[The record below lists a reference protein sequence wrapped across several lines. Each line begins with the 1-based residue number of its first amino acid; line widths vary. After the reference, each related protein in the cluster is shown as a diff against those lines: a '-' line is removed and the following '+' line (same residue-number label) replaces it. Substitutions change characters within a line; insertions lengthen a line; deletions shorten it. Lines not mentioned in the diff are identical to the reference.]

1 MQQFEIT
8 AEKRVDEGK
17 GASRRLRRA
26 GKVPGILYGAGKEPQ
41 SIQVGNTDMLL
52 HLEHEAFYSHI
63 LTLKLDGATQRVV
76 MRDLQRH
83 PYKAYLLHIDLLRV
97 DEKQKLT
104 MRIPLHFLNQEICP
118 GVKTEGAVLSHLMS
132 EVQIRCLPKDLP
144 EYIAVDV
151 GGMHVN
157 DTLHLSELKLP
168 AGVEVAEDPEHA
180 VVSCHIPR
188 VIEEP
193 VAEVAPEAAAAEAAA
208 GAEGAAAAGAEGAA
222 APTAGA
228 KADAK
233 APAGAAKPGDAKAA
247 PAAGAKAGDAKG
259 EAKPKADAKK

>member
-8 AEKRVDEGK
+8 AEKRVDQGK

-26 GKVPGILYGAGKEPQ
+26 GKVPGILYGADKAPQ

-52 HLEHEAFYSHI
+52 RLEHEAFYSHI
-63 LTLKLDGATQRVV
+63 LTLKLDGASERVV

-118 GVKTEGAVLSHLMS
+118 GVKTNGGVLSHLMS

-151 GGMHVN
+151 GAMDIG
-157 DTLHLSELKLP
+157 DTLHLAELKLP
-168 AGVEVAEDPEHA
+168 PGVEAAEDPEHA

-193 VAEVAPEAAAAEAAA
+193 VAEAAPEAAAAEGVPGTEGAAA
-208 GAEGAAAAGAEGAA
+208 GAAAPAAGAA
-222 APTAGA
+222 APAAGA

-233 APAGAAKPGDAKAA
+233 APAAAKAGDAKA
-247 PAAGAKAGDAKG
+247 PAGAKAGDAKA
-259 EAKPKADAKK
+259 EAKPKTDAKK

>member
-8 AEKRVDEGK
+8 AEKRVDQGK

-26 GKVPGILYGAGKEPQ
+26 GKVPGILYGANKPPQ

-63 LTLKLDGATQRVV
+63 LTLKLDGATERVV

-83 PYKAYLLHIDLLRV
+83 PYKAYLLHVDLLRV

-118 GVKTEGAVLSHLMS
+118 GVKTGGAILSHLMS

-151 GGMHVN
+151 GGMNVG

-168 AGVEVAEDPEHA
+168 PGVEAAEDPERA

-193 VAEVAPEAAAAEAAA
+193 VAEAAPEAAAAEAAA
-208 GAEGAAAAGAEGAA
+208 GAEGVAAGVAAPAAGA
-222 APTAGA
+222 
-228 KADAK
+228 
-233 APAGAAKPGDAKAA
+233 AA
-247 PAAGAKAGDAKG
+247 PAAGAKADAKTPAAG
-259 EAKPKADAKK
+259 AKAGEAKAEAKPKADAKVEAKSKTDAKK